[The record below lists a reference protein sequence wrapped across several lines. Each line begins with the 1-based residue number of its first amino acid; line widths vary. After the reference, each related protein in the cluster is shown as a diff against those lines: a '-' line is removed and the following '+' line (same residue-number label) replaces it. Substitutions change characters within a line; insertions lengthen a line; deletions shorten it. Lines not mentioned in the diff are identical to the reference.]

1 MLKEKSGMLFIE
13 NALSLKY
20 PPLAIFYAEEP
31 PVESKKLKPLCVM
44 SLVAEAAKG
53 ATVALSK
60 GGCGCPG
67 AASGFCLE
75 PHDPDNF
82 PGGRACYFRFLSI
95 GNKDWEQGRAVL
107 EQLTT
112 SGAPKIM
119 TEEFSEGEGFLKTPD
134 LVETFTASVPYTK
147 PEGTCVVIKPLK
159 TLRPTEKPKVVTF
172 LANPDQLS
180 ALVGLVHF
188 THPQAD
194 HVKVPFGAGCQC
206 FGAYPFH
213 EAEQEDPKAVIGL
226 MDISARF
233 YLDKLLGDEFLS
245 LTVPLSLYRE
255 MESNVEESFLTR
267 FAWQS
272 IMKSRGA

>member
-1 MLKEKSGMLFIE
+1 MSEMLSME
-13 NALSLKY
+13 NALALKY
-20 PPLAIFYAEEP
+20 PPLAIFYAKEP

-44 SLVAEAAKG
+44 SLMAEAAKG
-53 ATVALSK
+53 ATVTLCK

-67 AASGFCLE
+67 GASGFCLE
-75 PHDPDNF
+75 PHDPDGF

-95 GNKDWEQGRAVL
+95 GNKNWEQGHAVL
-107 EQLTT
+107 EQLKA

-119 TEEFSEGEGFLKTPD
+119 VEEFSEGEGFLKTPA
-134 LVETFTASVPYTK
+134 LVETFTTSVPYTE
-147 PEGTCVVIKPLK
+147 PEGPYVVIKPLK
-159 TLRPTEKPKVVTF
+159 DLRPTEKPKIVAF

-188 THPQAD
+188 SHPQAD
-194 HVKVPFGAGCQC
+194 HVKVPFGSGCQC

-213 EAEQEDPKAVIGL
+213 EAKQKEPKAVIGL

-233 YLDKLLGDEFLS
+233 YLNKLLGDELLS
-245 LTVPLSLYRE
+245 ITVPLSLYLE
-255 MESNVEESFLTR
+255 MESNAAESFLTR

-272 IMKSRGA
+272 IMRSKGA

>member
-1 MLKEKSGMLFIE
+1 MLSIE
-13 NALSLKY
+13 TALALKY
-20 PPLAIFYAEEP
+20 PPLAIFYAKELP
-31 PVESKKLKPLCVM
+31 AESKKLNPLCVM

-53 ATVALSK
+53 ATTVLSK
-60 GGCGCPG
+60 GVCGCPG

-75 PHDPDNF
+75 SHDPDDF

-107 EQLTT
+107 EQLKA

-119 TEEFSEGEGFLKTPD
+119 IEEFSEGEGFLKTPD
-134 LVETFTASVPYTK
+134 LVKEFTAGVPYTE
-147 PEGTCVVIKPLK
+147 PEGPYVVIKPLNA
-159 TLRPTEKPKVVTF
+159 LLPTEIPKVVVF
-172 LANPDQLS
+172 LADPDQLS
-180 ALVGLVHF
+180 ALIGLVHF
-188 THPQAD
+188 THPHID

-213 EAEQEDPKAVIGL
+213 EAEQGDSKAIIGL

-245 LTVPLSLYRE
+245 FTVPMSLYLE
-255 MESNVEESFLTR
+255 MESNVTESFLTR

-272 IMKSRGA
+272 IMRSRGT